1 VELGNLTALLE
12 KVKPAIENE
21 KTVTEYRNG
30 SNSVFVDK
38 VSEQNVLYSIE
49 RIRQESTLINE
60 LEKAGKIK
68 IVGGFYDVE
77 TGKVNFYE

>member
-1 VELGNLTALLE
+1 
-12 KVKPAIENE
+12 
-21 KTVTEYRNG
+21 
-30 SNSVFVDK
+30 